1 MEIPCHHCGRLLN
14 REPYRLKR
22 ARFCFCSNECKQA
35 NHDFNKY
42 AGERSGAA
50 NRHTGTIGYVKLEGR
65 HAHRVLAEIKIGR
78 RLLRGEVVH
87 HIDGNKKNNALS
99 NLQVLTQSEHV
110 RLHWPEMMAARK
122 RKAGY

>member
-1 MEIPCHHCGRLLN
+1 
-14 REPYRLKR
+14 
-22 ARFCFCSNECKQA
+22 
-35 NHDFNKY
+35 
-42 AGERSGAA
+42 
-50 NRHTGTIGYVKLEGR
+50 
-65 HAHRVLAEIKIGR
+65 
-78 RLLRGEVVH
+78 VH